1 MLILRYGGRCVKFRS
16 GIPSEAP
23 TSIVVVSIAEA
34 RGSCTSW
41 RREPDQLSNR
51 LWHSADPCLSSMSS
65 SVPPHGNNWSR
76 RSRSMERSRPN
87 IIFRRDRR
95 GRLGEAAVWSS
106 LLPSLSVAS
115 VAEMLSEEGTT
126 QGEVFYFVR
135 IASPGRRETNKTV

>member
-41 RREPDQLSNR
+41 RREPNRSSNR
-51 LWHSADPCLSSMSS
+51 PWHSADPRLSLMSS

-76 RSRSMERSRPN
+76 GSRSMERSRPN

-95 GRLGEAAVWSS
+95 GRLGGPAVWSS
-106 LLPSLSVAS
+106 LLPSLSVAFI
-115 VAEMLSEEGTT
+115 AEMLLEEGTT
-126 QGEVFYFVR
+126 QGEAFYFVR

>member
-16 GIPSEAP
+16 GIPLEVP
-23 TSIVVVSIAEA
+23 TSIIAVSIAKA

-41 RREPDQLSNR
+41 RSEPDRSSNR
-51 LWHSADPCLSSMSS
+51 PWHSADPRLSSMSS
-65 SVPPHGNNWSR
+65 LVPPHGNNWSR

-87 IIFRRDRR
+87 IIFRWDRR
-95 GRLGEAAVWSS
+95 GRLGAPAVWSS

-126 QGEVFYFVR
+126 QGEAFYFVR